1 MFEGALCFLED
12 DLDVLEGPQC
22 LDLEVLG
29 DQLARLGVDA
39 DLAGH
44 VHDSVEDFH
53 CGVRADR
60 LGAEHGVKGLDKARH
75 SR

>member
-1 MFEGALCFLED
+1 MLEGALGFLED
-12 DLDVLEGPQC
+12 DLDVLEGSHC
-22 LDLEVLG
+22 LDLEILG

-39 DLAGH
+39 DLAGD

-60 LGAEHGVKGLDKARH
+60 LGAEYGVKGLDKARH
-75 SR
+75 L